1 MVKQAVLKYAIP
13 DVAVTVPITVP
24 SGAQIVHVG
33 LQHDKIKLWIMHEF
47 DQSHTVP
54 HTRKF
59 IVVGTGWL
67 IDQTN
72 PRHVGTVHMGPY
84 VWHVFEVD

>member
-47 DQSHTVP
+47 NQSDTVP
-54 HTRKF
+54 HTRQF
-59 IVVGTGWL
+59 IVVGTGWP

-72 PRHVGTVHMGPY
+72 PRHVGTVTDGMFI
-84 VWHVFEVD
+84 WHVLEVD